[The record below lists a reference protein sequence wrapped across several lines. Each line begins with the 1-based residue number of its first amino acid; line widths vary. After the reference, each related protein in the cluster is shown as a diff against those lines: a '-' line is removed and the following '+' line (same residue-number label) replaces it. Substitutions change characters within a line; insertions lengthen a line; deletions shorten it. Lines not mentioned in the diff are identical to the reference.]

1 MKTITNY
8 TDATLYHNRGAFA
21 TLAVSEIIPPSYP
34 IFALH
39 KSGDET
45 IVFDERKYSCKNQQR
60 LIDALHTGIITE
72 LDKQVICLVGTFSN
86 VCITT
91 KILSELLVLIG
102 YTPNDKI
109 RATVDKSVHR
119 LWSYGLIDS
128 FHFKALDVDKM
139 CATRILTLTPNGFRL
154 LKTWGVTGFY
164 YNAIDISGRSVAD
177 HKRNCATAQA
187 VVCWLKHV
195 PSISFSFRK
204 TIKDYVENDKEAI
217 VRPSAT
223 IVAGNAES
231 AETIYI
237 ETVRRTENNADD
249 LLQKLHRYNLVFSYM
264 GVTPAL
270 VIVGED
276 ELHTR
281 ELYDYLVA
289 HGANKNN
296 IAAYTHDLAI
306 CGGDFWSA
314 FYTYEGDKRIQLHI
328 A

>member
-45 IVFDERKYSCKNQQR
+45 IVFDERKYYCKNQQR

-72 LDKQVICLVGTFSN
+72 LDKTVLCLIGTFSN
-86 VCITT
+86 VGITT
-91 KILSELLVLIG
+91 KILSELLILMG
-102 YTPNDKI
+102 YEKEKI
-109 RATVDKSVHR
+109 RASVDKSVHR
-119 LWSYGLIDS
+119 LFSFALIDS
-128 FHFKALDVDKM
+128 FHFKAIDVDKI
-139 CATRILTLTPNGFRL
+139 CFTRILTLTPNGFRL

-164 YNAIDISGRSVAD
+164 YNAIDLAGQSVAE
-177 HKRNCATAQA
+177 HKKFCSTAQT
-187 VVCWLKHV
+187 VVCWLKHMPCV
-195 PSISFSFRK
+195 SFSFRK
-204 TIKDYVENDKEAI
+204 TIKDYVDKDKNAI

-237 ETVRRTENNADD
+237 ETVRRTENNAEE
-249 LLQKLHRYNLVFSYM
+249 LLQKLHRYNLVFFYM
-264 GVTPAL
+264 EVAPAL

-276 ELHTR
+276 ESHTR
-281 ELYDYLVA
+281 ELFDYLA
-289 HGANKNN
+289 ARNANVDNLVF
-296 IAAYTHDLAI
+296 THDLAI
-306 CGGDFWSA
+306 AGDFWNS
-314 FYTYEGDKRIQLHI
+314 FYTYDKADKNRIQLHI

>member
-1 MKTITNY
+1 MRTTTNY
-8 TDATLYHNRGAFA
+8 TDATLYHNRSAFA
-21 TLAVSEIIPPSYP
+21 TLATGEIIAPSYP

-39 KSGDET
+39 KGGDET
-45 IVFDERKYSCKNQQR
+45 IVFDERKYSSQNQQR
-60 LIDALHTGIITE
+60 LILALNTGIITE
-72 LDKQVICLVGTFSN
+72 LDKQVLCLVGTFAN

-91 KILSELLVLIG
+91 KILSELLVLMG
-102 YTPNDKI
+102 YENERI
-109 RATVDKSVHR
+109 RASVDKAVYR
-119 LWSYGLIDS
+119 LFSYGLIDS

-164 YNAIDISGRSVAD
+164 YNAIDVAGRSVAE

-195 PSISFSFRK
+195 PSVSFSFRK
-204 TIKDYVENDKEAI
+204 TIKDYVDKDKNAI

-231 AETIYI
+231 SETIYV
-237 ETVRRTENNADD
+237 ETVRRTETNAED
-249 LLQKLHRYNLVFSYM
+249 LLQKLHRYNLVFSYR
-264 GVTPAL
+264 GVVPAL

-281 ELYDYLVA
+281 ELFNYLESHNAKMDSLV
-289 HGANKNN
+289 
-296 IAAYTHDLAI
+296 YTHDLAM
-306 CGGDFWSA
+306 CGDFWSA

>member
-8 TDATLYHNRGAFA
+8 TDATLYRNRSAFA
-21 TLAVSEIIPPSYP
+21 ALTPGEIIAPSYA

-45 IVFDERKYSCKNQQR
+45 IVYDERKYSCKNQQR
-60 LIDALHTGIITE
+60 LIDALNMGIITE
-72 LDKQVICLVGTFSN
+72 LDKQVLSLIGTFTN
-86 VCITT
+86 VSITA
-91 KILSELLVLIG
+91 KMLSDLLVLMG

-109 RATVDKSVHR
+109 RATVDKSVQR
-119 LWSYGLIDS
+119 LFSYGLINS

-139 CATRILTLTPNGFRL
+139 CVTRILTLAPNGFRL

-164 YNAIDISGRSVAD
+164 YNAIDIAGRNVAE
-177 HKRNCATAQA
+177 HKKFCSTAQT
-187 VVCWLKHV
+187 VVCWLKHMPCV
-195 PSISFSFRK
+195 SFSFRK
-204 TIKDYVENDKEAI
+204 TIKDYVDKDKNAI

-237 ETVRRTENNADD
+237 ETVRRTENNAED

-276 ELHTR
+276 ELHTKQ
-281 ELYDYLVA
+281 LFDYLASHNAKKDSLVF
-289 HGANKNN
+289 
-296 IAAYTHDLAI
+296 THDLAI
-306 CGGDFWSA
+306 CGDFWSA
-314 FYTYEGDKRIQLHI
+314 FYTFEDEKRIQLHI

>member
-1 MKTITNY
+1 MNTITNY

-21 TLAVSEIIPPSYP
+21 ALAVSEIIPPSYP

-45 IVFDERKYSCKNQQR
+45 IVYDERKYSCKNQQR
-60 LIDALHTGIITE
+60 LIDALNMDIITE
-72 LDKQVICLVGTFSN
+72 LDKQVLSLVGTFSN

-91 KILSELLVLIG
+91 KILSELLVLMG

-119 LWSYGLIDS
+119 LFSYGLLNS

-139 CATRILTLTPNGFRL
+139 CATRILTITPNGFRL

-164 YNAIDISGRSVAD
+164 YNAIDIAGRSVAE
-177 HKRNCATAQA
+177 HKKLCSTAQTVA
-187 VVCWLKHV
+187 CWLKHMPCV
-195 PSISFSFRK
+195 CFNFRK

-223 IVAGNAES
+223 IVAGNTEKS
-231 AETIYI
+231 ETIYV
-237 ETVRRTENNADD
+237 ETVRRTENNAED
-249 LLQKLHRYNLVFSYM
+249 LLQKLRRYNLVFSYM
-264 GVTPAL
+264 KAIPAL
-270 VIVGED
+270 VVVGED

-281 ELYDYLVA
+281 ELFSYLVS
-289 HGANKNN
+289 HNANIDNLVF
-296 IAAYTHDLAI
+296 THDLAI
-306 CGGDFWSA
+306 AGDFWSA
-314 FYTYEGDKRIQLHI
+314 FYTFEGEKRIQLHI

>member
-21 TLAVSEIIPPSYP
+21 NLAVSEIIPPSYP

-39 KSGDET
+39 KSGNET
-45 IVFDERKYSCKNQQR
+45 IVYDERKYSCKNQQR
-60 LIDALHTGIITE
+60 LIDALNTGIINDFDQK
-72 LDKQVICLVGTFSN
+72 LLGLVGTFSSLG
-86 VCITT
+86 ITT
-91 KILSELLVLIG
+91 KILSELLVLMG
-102 YTPNDKI
+102 CSPNDKI
-109 RATVDKSVHR
+109 RTTVDKSVHR

-128 FHFKALDVDKM
+128 FHFKALDVDKI
-139 CATRILTLTPNGFRL
+139 CSTRILTLTPNGFRL

-164 YNAIDISGRSVAD
+164 YNAIDIAGQSVAE

-204 TIKDYVENDKEAI
+204 TIKDYVENDKGAI

-223 IVAGNAES
+223 IVAGNSES

-237 ETVRRTENNADD
+237 ETVRRTENNAEE
-249 LLQKLHRYNLVFSYM
+249 LFQKLHRYNLVFSYM

-276 ELHTR
+276 ELHTKQ
-281 ELYDYLVA
+281 LFDYLA
-289 HGANKNN
+289 SHNAN
-296 IAAYTHDLAI
+296 IDSLVFTHDLAI